1 MPLPAVLF
9 ALLAAGFCV
18 PCLVDVAITPRHE
31 LRRLTKGTW
40 LLLIAAFW
48 VFGAVAWLLIGRP
61 ARRWREPSMRRNR
74 ARHAGPGQQEALRRQ
89 QQEALRRHPAGRA
102 TELDYDGNAAGWQP
116 PVRPPELAGPDDDP
130 EFLLELGRRIR
141 EAREDY

>member
-1 MPLPAVLF
+1 MSLPAVLF
-9 ALLAAGFCV
+9 VLLTAGFWV
-18 PCLVDVAITPRHE
+18 PCLVDVARTPRHE
-31 LRRLTKGTW
+31 FQLLTKGAW

-61 ARRWREPSMRRNR
+61 AWCWREPSMRRNR
-74 ARHAGPGQQEALRRQ
+74 ARPAGPG

-102 TELDYDGNAAGWQP
+102 TEPDYDWNAAGGQA
-116 PVRPPELAGPDDDP
+116 PVRPAELAGPDDDP

>member
-18 PCLVDVAITPRHE
+18 PCLVDVAITPRHQF
-31 LRRLTKGTW
+31 RRLTKGTW
-40 LLLIAAFW
+40 LLLIAVFW
-48 VFGAVAWLLIGRP
+48 VFGALAWLLIGRP

-74 ARHAGPGQQEALRRQ
+74 ARHAGPGQQEALRR
-89 QQEALRRHPAGRA
+89 HPAGRA
-102 TELDYDGNAAGWQP
+102 TELDYDWNAAGWQP